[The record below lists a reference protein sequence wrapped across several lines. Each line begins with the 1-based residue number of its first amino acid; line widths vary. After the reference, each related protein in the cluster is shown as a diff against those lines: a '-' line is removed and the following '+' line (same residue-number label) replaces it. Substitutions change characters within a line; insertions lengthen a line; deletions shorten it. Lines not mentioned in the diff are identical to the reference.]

1 MDDTYHQSPGA
12 GYDNHA
18 LEFFYKKGKVYIELI
33 YVLRELCDEHKD
45 LPSVEV
51 IMNMA
56 FDRLCLPAA
65 SRHKYP
71 CSYLK
76 RIREPYV
83 RYAVAALLF
92 QDYKIRYDVQVAIEE
107 MDTSD
112 EFFPAFR
119 HFFVIP
125 NPARVRKERRSK
137 DLEDQIKD
145 LRNQITERD
154 DFMQELFDKQKLL
167 ESRLENLSQS
177 FSFERI
183 LQYAMEQGGY
193 EYCNQIL
200 VMLKDLCNQDGAS
213 ALCSQV
219 THTIHRMKEMKP
231 QNVTKVINNNH
242 ITNSNAFLGNVNNT
256 TFAKRR
262 KDKKSQNENH
272 NKGYGQEK

>member
-1 MDDTYHQSPGA
+1 MDDTYYNPRR
-12 GYDNHA
+12 GYSNKP

-33 YVLRELCDEHKD
+33 YVLRKLCDVHKD

-92 QDYKIRYDVQVAIEE
+92 QNNELRYDVQVAIEE
-107 MDTSD
+107 MDTRD
-112 EFFPAFR
+112 EFFHAFR

-200 VMLKDLCNQDGAS
+200 SMLKHFCTQDGAS
-213 ALCSQV
+213 VQLSQV
-219 THTIHRMKEMKP
+219 KDTIRKMPKNKAAKP
-231 QNVTKVINNNH
+231 LTIINNH
-242 ITNSNAFLGNVNNT
+242 ISNSNAFLGNVSNPTFSKPQRAEDEQFLYQNNSNP
-256 TFAKRR
+256 R
-262 KDKKSQNENH
+262 K
-272 NKGYGQEK
+272 

>member
-33 YVLRELCDEHKD
+33 YVLRKLCDVHKD

-92 QDYKIRYDVQVAIEE
+92 QNNELRYDVQVAIEE
-107 MDTSD
+107 MDTRD

-219 THTIHRMKEMKP
+219 THTIHRMKEKKL
-231 QNVTKVINNNH
+231 QNVTKVINNH
-242 ITNSNAFLGNVNNT
+242 ITNSNAFLGNVNNP
-256 TFAKRR
+256 TFNRRR
-262 KDKKSQNENH
+262 KGKNSKNENP
-272 NKGYGQEK
+272 NKH

>member
-12 GYDNHA
+12 GYDNHT

-33 YVLRELCDEHKD
+33 YVLRKLCDVHKD

-56 FDRLCLPAA
+56 FDRLSLPAA
-65 SRHKYP
+65 SRSKYP
-71 CSYLK
+71 CNYLK

-83 RYAVAALLF
+83 RYAVAAILF
-92 QDYKIRYDVQVAIEE
+92 QNYEIRYDVQVAISE
-107 MDTSD
+107 MDTRD

-119 HFFVIP
+119 QFFEIP
-125 NPARVRKERRSK
+125 NPARVRKEWRSK
-137 DLEDQIKD
+137 DLEEQIRD
-145 LRNQITERD
+145 LRNQIAERD
-154 DFMQELFDKQKLL
+154 DFMQELFDEKKLL
-167 ESRLENLSQS
+167 ESQLENFSQS

-219 THTIHRMKEMKP
+219 THTIHRMKEKKL
-231 QNVTKVINNNH
+231 QNVTKVINNH